1 MDAQAALAMSADVP
15 ADVPIPRWVGVAA
28 LLTIAVVFGANHVAA
43 RLTFDHGTGV
53 ATAVAIRSTG
63 TALAVLAL
71 LRVARVPLR
80 MPGATLRRALA
91 IGLLMS
97 AQSYCLYSSVAR
109 IPVAL
114 ALLAFNTF
122 PMVLALLSW
131 AVGAERPRARTLVAM
146 PVALAGLAIA
156 LDAFGWA
163 PAAGSSGGATDLW
176 PGVAFALGASFSFAT
191 ALLMTTRWL
200 GSVDGRLRTF
210 LLMSVVAVVTLAAGA
225 LGGGFRLPADA
236 TGWLGLG
243 LLTLLYGT
251 AITSLFVVLPRLGA
265 VNNAALLNI
274 EPLAALGM
282 AWLVLDQR
290 IAAVQIAGGVVVIAA
305 IIVLS
310 TGRR

>member
-1 MDAQAALAMSADVP
+1 MSGVK
-15 ADVPIPRWVGVAA
+15 PIPRWLGVAA

-63 TALAVLAL
+63 TAFALLAL
-71 LRVARVPLR
+71 LRLARVPLR
-80 MPGATLRRALA
+80 MPGSTLRRALA

-97 AQSYCLYSSVAR
+97 VQSYCLYSAVAR

-131 AVGAERPRARTLVAM
+131 ASGAERPRPRTLVAM

-156 LDAFGWA
+156 LDVFGWV
-163 PAAGSSGGATDLW
+163 PSAASSGRFASLW
-176 PGVAFALGASFSFAT
+176 PGVAFALGASLSFAT
-191 ALLMTTRWL
+191 ALLLTTRWL
-200 GSVDGRLRTF
+200 GEVDGRLRTL
-210 LLMSVVAVVTLAAGA
+210 LLMSVIAVVTLAAGS

-236 TGWLGLG
+236 TGWLALG
-243 LLTLLYGT
+243 LLTLLYGS

-265 VNNAALLNI
+265 VNNAALMNV
-274 EPLAALGM
+274 EPLAALAM

-290 IAAVQIAGGVVVIAA
+290 IAVSQIAGGVVVIAA